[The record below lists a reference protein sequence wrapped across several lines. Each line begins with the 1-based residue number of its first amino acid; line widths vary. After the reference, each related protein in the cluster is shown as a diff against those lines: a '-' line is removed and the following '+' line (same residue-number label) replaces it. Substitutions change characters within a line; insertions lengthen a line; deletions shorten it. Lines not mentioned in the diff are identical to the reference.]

1 MTLIKNKIPILEYDD
16 SPCAVLMPTHEK
28 LDIHLPEK
36 AVFVFLGDNVE
47 AYACSEKAEK
57 VAEFVSVTKKYPIY
71 VVDYG
76 GEKICLCQAPMGSA
90 SSTQILDW
98 LIGYGVRK
106 VIAAGSCGV
115 LEEIPENVFLVPVK
129 ALRDEGTSYHYI
141 PPSRYVELN
150 QEARIS
156 IEKTFEKW
164 KLPYVECITWT
175 TDGFYRETQDMVN
188 YRKEEG
194 CAVVEMECASLA
206 ACAQFRGICF
216 GQILFTADTLADVED
231 YRERGFGEDSFEIA
245 MGICM
250 DIIHIM

>member
-1 MTLIKNKIPILEYDD
+1 
-16 SPCAVLMPTHEK
+16 
-28 LDIHLPEK
+28 
-36 AVFVFLGDNVE
+36 
-47 AYACSEKAEK
+47 
-57 VAEFVSVTKKYPIY
+57 
-71 VVDYG
+71 
-76 GEKICLCQAPMGSA
+76 MGSA

-245 MGICM
+245 MRICM